1 MKITDWSLN
10 DRPREKMMANG
21 EESLTD
27 AELLA
32 ILINT
37 SGQQGRTAVDMARD
51 ILHACQGDLDM
62 LHYRLDPNFEDEV
75 GKAALKGIGPAKSC
89 TIRAALELGRRM
101 GKQQEIKKLNAM
113 IVDGSDKI
121 FAQFNAELSHLDHE
135 ELWGLYM
142 AKNGKV
148 LQRVCIGVGG
158 TDAAAADIKK
168 IVQPAIQFMASNV
181 ALCHNHPHSST
192 RPSRADIELTRQAQ
206 QALALFGVRL
216 LDHLIIA
223 DGKYYS
229 MRDCG
234 EM

>member
-1 MKITDWSLN
+1 MVIPEWAPE

-21 EESLTD
+21 EASLTD

-37 SGQQGRTAVDMARD
+37 GQHGKTAVDIAREV
-51 ILHACQGDLDM
+51 LQQCEGDLDT
-62 LHYRLDPNFEDEV
+62 LHYRLSPNYEDADGRERLR
-75 GKAALKGIGPAKSC
+75 GLGPAKSC

-101 GKQQEIKKLNAM
+101 GQQQQIKELNAM

-121 FAQFNAELSHLDHE
+121 FAQFNQRLSHLDHE

-142 AKNGKV
+142 ARNGKV
-148 LQRVCIGVGG
+148 LQRVRIGVGG
-158 TDAAAADIKK
+158 TDSASADVKK
-168 IVQPAIQFMASNV
+168 IVQPAIQFMATNV

-192 RPSRADIELTRQAQ
+192 RPSRADIELTKAVQK
-206 QALALFGVRL
+206 ALALFGVRL

-229 MRDCG
+229 MLDN
-234 EM
+234 EDF